1 MLQMQ
6 SWSDIG
12 SFARGVNEPEERK
25 PVLATD
31 QTLRCRECGRDF
43 IFTVGEQEFYAS
55 RGLMNTPSRC
65 PECRAA
71 RKASM
76 SGGSYGGERAPRQM
90 YTATC
95 SQCGGEARV
104 PFQPRGDK
112 PVYCSNCFQQTGGSS
127 RNSGGYGSRW

>member
-1 MLQMQ
+1 MR
-6 SWSDIG
+6 
-12 SFARGVNEPEERK
+12 RG
-25 PVLATD
+25 PVGKEVTILATD

-43 IFTVGEQEFYAS
+43 EFTVGEQEFYAS

-65 PECRAA
+65 PECRQA

-76 SGGSYGGERAPRQM
+76 GGGYGADRAPRQM

-95 SQCGGEARV
+95 SSCGGEARV

-112 PVYCSNCFQQTGGSS
+112 PVYCSNCFQQIGGGGS
-127 RNSGGYGSRW
+127 RGGNSSYGSRW

>member
-1 MLQMQ
+1 MQ

-76 SGGSYGGERAPRQM
+76 SGGSYGGERPPRQM

-112 PVYCSNCFQQTGGSS
+112 PVYCSNCFQQTGGGSGS